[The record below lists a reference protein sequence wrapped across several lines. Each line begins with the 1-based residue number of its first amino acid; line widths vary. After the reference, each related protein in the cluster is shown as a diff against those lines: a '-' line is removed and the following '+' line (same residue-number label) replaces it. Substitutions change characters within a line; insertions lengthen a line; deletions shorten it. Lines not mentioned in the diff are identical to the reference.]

1 MLPSAGFEMIRHLD
15 EKLRQVSMRKF
26 WWKYVPPD
34 PEPVPVVHITEA
46 EVIELVFGPHC
57 EVEEPLGA

>member
-15 EKLRQVSMRKF
+15 GELRQVSMRQF
-26 WWKYVPPD
+26 WWKYVRPD
-34 PEPVPVVHITEA
+34 PESVPLEHVSEG

-57 EVEEPLGA
+57 EVEEPMGA